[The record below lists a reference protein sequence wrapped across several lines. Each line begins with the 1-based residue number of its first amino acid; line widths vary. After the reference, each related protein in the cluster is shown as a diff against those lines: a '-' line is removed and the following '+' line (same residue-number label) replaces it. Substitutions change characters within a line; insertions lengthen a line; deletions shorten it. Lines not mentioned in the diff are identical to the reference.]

1 MSTKAIY
8 LAPEQLCIGI
18 YVHLDLNWLEH
29 DFARNSFKIKTA
41 EQLAQLKR
49 LGLKRIRVDPVR
61 SDARPLPAISTGNG
75 ASSMNADG
83 TVKNQSE
90 IEAEIEA
97 ESAIAGQAVEESPA
111 MLAKRERIDRIAK
124 QRAAVAQCEAQFLKA
139 ATALKSINTNL
150 FSRPAAALESAEQ
163 LIQQMLDS
171 ILTDKDIAIHLMN
184 DKVAGEEM
192 YFHSL
197 NVAVL
202 AMMLARQLAMPAED
216 IKQLGVGCLFHDI
229 GKLDIPDRVRM
240 KTEPHTRA
248 ERNLM
253 QQHPQYGLGMA
264 AKLGLS
270 REAADIVA
278 QHHEHIDGSG
288 YPHQLKGSQISP
300 LARVVAIVNTY
311 DNLCNQPNFAD
322 SVSPYEALSQ
332 MFAQQRQHFDA
343 GPLTTFIHCMG
354 VYPPGT
360 IVRLS
365 DDTLGMVVSVNASKP
380 LRPSILIYDAAVPKS
395 EAIIIDLMTEPEVN
409 VAASLKPAQLPRE
422 VYDYLSPRKRTTYYL
437 DAPKKGQTARS

>member
-1 MSTKAIY
+1 MSSKPVY
-8 LAPEQLCIGI
+8 LVPEQLCIGI
-18 YVHLDLNWLEH
+18 YVYLDLNWLEH
-29 DFARNSFKIKTA
+29 DFARNSFKIKSA
-41 EQLAQLKR
+41 EQLAQIKC

-61 SDARPLPAISTGNG
+61 SDGRPLPLS
-75 ASSMNADG
+75 
-83 TVKNQSE
+83 
-90 IEAEIEA
+90 
-97 ESAIAGQAVEESPA
+97 SPA
-111 MLAKRERIDRIAK
+111 AGTAPGTAPAVDADTTPAADAENPGAVAAMQEDSAAVLAKRERVETIAR
-124 QRAAVAQCEAQFLKA
+124 QRAAVAQCETQFLKA
-139 ATALKSINTNL
+139 ATTLKDINVNL

-184 DKVAGEEM
+184 DKVAGEEV

-202 AMMLARQLAMPAED
+202 AIMLARQLGMPAED

-253 QQHPQYGLGMA
+253 QQHPHYGIAMA
-264 AKLGLS
+264 AKLELS
-270 REAADIVA
+270 REAADIVG
-278 QHHEHIDGSG
+278 QHHEHMDGTG
-288 YPHQLKGSQISP
+288 YPQQLKGPQISA
-300 LARVVAIVNTY
+300 LARLVAIVNTY
-311 DNLCNQPNFAD
+311 DNLCNQPNVAD

-332 MFAQQRQHFDA
+332 MFAQQRQYFDA

-380 LRPSILIYDAAVPKS
+380 LRPSILIYDPAVPKS
-395 EAIIIDLMTEPEVN
+395 EAIIIDLMTEPEIN
-409 VAASLKPAQLPRE
+409 VATSLKPAQLPRE
-422 VYDYLSPRKRTTYYL
+422 VYDYLSPRKRTAYYF
-437 DAPKKGQTARS
+437 DTPKKAPATGQ

>member
-1 MSTKAIY
+1 MTEPSKAIY

-18 YVHLDLNWLEH
+18 FVYLDLNWLEH
-29 DFARNSFKIKTA
+29 DFARNSFKIKTD

-49 LGLKRIRVDPVR
+49 LGLKRIRVDPTR
-61 SDARPLPAISTGNG
+61 SDTRPLPLSAKNVATPADASQPGHPGDGETAQVVLEDSAAI
-75 ASSMNADG
+75 
-83 TVKNQSE
+83 
-90 IEAEIEA
+90 
-97 ESAIAGQAVEESPA
+97 
-111 MLAKRERIDRIAK
+111 LAKRERVDRIAQ
-124 QRAAVAQCEAQFLKA
+124 QRAAVAQCETQFLKA
-139 ATALKSINTNL
+139 ATALKNINTNL
-150 FSRPAAALESAEQ
+150 FSRPAASLASAEQ

-202 AMMLARQLAMPAED
+202 AMMLARQLAIPPAD

-253 QQHPQYGLGMA
+253 QQHPQYGSNMA
-264 AKLGLS
+264 GKLGLS
-270 REAADIVA
+270 REAADIVS
-278 QHHEHIDGSG
+278 QHHEHMDGSG
-288 YPHQLKGSQISP
+288 YPHQLKAAQISS
-300 LARVVAIVNTY
+300 LARIVSIVNTY
-311 DNLCNQPNFAD
+311 DNLCNQPNIAD
-322 SVSPYEALSQ
+322 SISPYEALSQ
-332 MFAQQRQHFDA
+332 MFAQQRHHFDA

-365 DDTLGMVVSVNASKP
+365 DETLGMVVSVNASKP
-380 LRPSILIYDAAVPKS
+380 LRPSILIYDRTVPKS
-395 EAIIIDLMTEPEVN
+395 EAIIIDLITEPDIT
-409 VAASLKPAQLPRE
+409 VANSLKPAQLPRE

-437 DAPKKGQTARS
+437 DTPKKGT